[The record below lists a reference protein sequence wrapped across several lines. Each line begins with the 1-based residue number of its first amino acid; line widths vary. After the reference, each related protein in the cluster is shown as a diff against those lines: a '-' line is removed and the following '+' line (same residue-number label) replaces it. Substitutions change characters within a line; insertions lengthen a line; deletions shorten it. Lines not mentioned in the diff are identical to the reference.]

1 MPELAIHNTAR
12 GGCYPVFLVFR
23 GPARFD
29 GAGGRRYSLCMGS
42 DDPTLEVLRSIR
54 NELQGL
60 RGDVTQVHGEIQ
72 LTNDRLER
80 LEQRQ
85 TQSEVHLATE
95 IVEVARALGAV
106 KELLQTSLDVRP
118 KVEDHER
125 RIAAIEARVGT

>member
-1 MPELAIHNTAR
+1 
-12 GGCYPVFLVFR
+12 
-23 GPARFD
+23 
-29 GAGGRRYSLCMGS
+29 MGS